1 MGYKSILWWLKKLVK
16 PTKFELNFFNNYQ
29 FNIDNFQKL
38 RYIEYEKIMIETE
51 DKAKLKLENR
61 RKVD

>member
-1 MGYKSILWWLKKLVK
+1 MGNGIYERANLYFQQNQKHYH
-16 PTKFELNFFNNYQ
+16 YQ

-51 DKAKLKLENR
+51 DKVKLKTEKN
-61 RKVD
+61 RKVG

>member
-1 MGYKSILWWLKKLVK
+1 MR

-29 FNIDNFQKL
+29 FIIDNFQKL

-51 DKAKLKLENR
+51 DKVKLKTEKN
-61 RKVD
+61 RKVG

>member
-1 MGYKSILWWLKKLVK
+1 LKL
-16 PTKFELNFFNNYQ
+16 
-29 FNIDNFQKL
+29 NIDNFQKL